1 MLILPYRRIY
11 IYTSIR
17 QYKFTLTQITLQTL
31 YWSYTFSR
39 LLAMEWLF
47 KPSLTCL
54 FRLLRFLTWLT
65 VVPNSD
71 KASWKLLLSMFS
83 LPFGLSPCQFLSFLR
98 HRQPFLQ
105 LTVHP
110 VSGLNRSGGI
120 FVLRCPCAFPD
131 AVSGVSPLSFYIL
144 SPPSTSN
151 PFMRSFHFSDKSDI
165 HFPLQS

>member
-1 MLILPYRRIY
+1 MY
-11 IYTSIR
+11 IR
-17 QYKFTLTQITLQTL
+17 L
-31 YWSYTFSR
+31 YGNINSR
-39 LLAMEWLF
+39 LH
-47 KPSLTCL
+47 
-54 FRLLRFLTWLT
+54 RLLCRPYTDHTPFPVSSPWRAFQAFFGVPFLTTALSHQT
-65 VVPNSD
+65 DGGTNSD
-71 KASWKLLLSMFS
+71 KVSWNLLLSMFS

>member
-1 MLILPYRRIY
+1 MLILPYRCIY
-11 IYTSIR
+11 VYTSIR
-17 QYKFTLTQITLQTL
+17 QYKFTLAQITLQTL
-31 YWSYTFSR
+31 LITPFPVSSPWRAFQAFFGVPFQTT
-39 LLAMEWLF
+39 ALF
-47 KPSLTCL
+47 HQTDGG
-54 FRLLRFLTWLT
+54 T
-65 VVPNSD
+65 NSD
-71 KASWKLLLSMFS
+71 KASWNLLLSMFS

>member
-1 MLILPYRRIY
+1 MY
-11 IYTSIR
+11 IR
-17 QYKFTLTQITLQTL
+17 L
-31 YWSYTFSR
+31 YGNIDSCLRR
-39 LLAMEWLF
+39 LLCRPYTDHTPF
-47 KPSLTCL
+47 PSPRHGMA
-54 FRLLRFLTWLT
+54 FQAFFG
-65 VVPNSD
+65 VPFQTTALSHQTDGGANSD
-71 KASWKLLLSMFS
+71 KESWNLLLSMFS
-83 LPFGLSPCQFLSFLR
+83 LSFGLSPCQFLSFLR
-98 HRQPFLQ
+98 HQQPFLQ

>member
-1 MLILPYRRIY
+1 MR
-11 IYTSIR
+11 
-17 QYKFTLTQITLQTL
+17 L
-31 YWSYTFSR
+31 YGNINSR
-39 LLAMEWLF
+39 LRRLLCRPYTDHTPFPSPRHGGLF
-47 KPSLTCL
+47 RPSLACL
-54 FRLLRFLTWLT
+54 FRQLRFLTRLT

-71 KASWKLLLSMFS
+71 KESWNLLLSMFS

-131 AVSGVSPLSFYIL
+131 TVSGVSPLSFYIL

>member
-1 MLILPYRRIY
+1 MLILPYRCIY
-11 IYTSIR
+11 VYTSIR

-31 YWSYTFSR
+31 LITPFSVSSPWR
-39 LLAMEWLF
+39 AF
-47 KPSLTCL
+47 QA
-54 FRLLRFLTWLT
+54 FFG
-65 VVPNSD
+65 VPFQTTALSHQTDGGTNSD
-71 KASWKLLLSMFS
+71 KASWNLLLSMFS

-131 AVSGVSPLSFYIL
+131 TVSGVSPLSFYIL